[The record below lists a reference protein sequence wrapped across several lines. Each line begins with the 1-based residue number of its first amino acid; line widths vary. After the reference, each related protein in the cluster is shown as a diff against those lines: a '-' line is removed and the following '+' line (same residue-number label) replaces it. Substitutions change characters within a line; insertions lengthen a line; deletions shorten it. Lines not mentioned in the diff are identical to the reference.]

1 MPLRRAG
8 VAHAPRAATARAHA
22 GSATAALVAIFM
34 LVALGRAQA
43 QETAQA
49 QAQTPGPDRAQPE
62 APSPEPRRNYFD
74 DPFVQATAGIA
85 NCPVPEG
92 PLITLQEMR
101 AQAHGRVD
109 RGTTCFRSGRCRLPN
124 SYQYDRELVPRVRQR
139 LASDERF
146 ASSSVWL
153 TGQRRWIYLQG
164 CVATQEQADTMERA
178 VREVDDVEAVIPELM
193 VGTHG
198 NPRYRVAEPGGA
210 GPPAGTGADRAGEAA
225 SASTPASAPGAA
237 RP

>member
-1 MPLRRAG
+1 MTSDRLCPTCFAQRAAARARG
-8 VAHAPRAATARAHA
+8 ASAAALLTFFMVAVLGGLAAQEAAAQEPVVGQKQPQAHAE
-22 GSATAALVAIFM
+22 
-34 LVALGRAQA
+34 AQ
-43 QETAQA
+43 
-49 QAQTPGPDRAQPE
+49 
-62 APSPEPRRNYFD
+62 SPEPRRNYFD
-74 DPFVQATAGIA
+74 DPFVQATAGLA

-139 LASDERF
+139 LASDDRF
-146 ASSSVWL
+146 ANSSVWL

-164 CVATQEQADTMERA
+164 CAATQEQADTMERA

-193 VGTHG
+193 VGAHG
-198 NPRYRVAEPGGA
+198 SPRYRVAGPGADAATG
-210 GPPAGTGADRAGEAA
+210 GTGADKAA
-225 SASTPASAPGAA
+225 ASAPGSA